1 MFITL
6 FASLLLTP
14 DQGLSNPV
22 LNDENLDFS
31 YKAPLAGESDFQF
44 DNCPMTRS
52 NLIIM
57 KKSNSGDSI
66 AVREP
71 ISTFEISLEKSDK
84 RARSHH

>member
-14 DQGLSNPV
+14 DQGLYNPI